1 MEKQIDLVLHPIR
14 MRILVALSGRQMTA
28 RQIAAEL
35 GDVPPATLYR
45 HINKLVEGGIL
56 HIVEERRVRGTVE
69 KVYTVSEQDTTIS
82 PRDLAKLS
90 REGHLRIFSTFV
102 TSLLDDFS
110 RYLNKPGPIDYV
122 ADGIG
127 YKKYPLE
134 LSDKEFLAM
143 MAEIHAIVARY
154 EKNEPA
160 AGRTRRIFSTV
171 VMPDVH
177 VATGQS
183 RREPAKRVQRTQ

>member
-1 MEKQIDLVLHPIR
+1 MEKQVDLVLHPIR

-28 RQIAAEL
+28 GEMAEEF

-45 HINKLVEGGIL
+45 HINRLADGGIL
-56 HIVEERRVRGTVE
+56 RVVNERRVRGTVE
-69 KVYTVSEQDTTIS
+69 KVYTVTEQDTTIS

-90 REGHLRIFSTFV
+90 REGHLRIFSTFI

-110 RYLNKPGPIDYV
+110 RYLKKPGPIDYV

-134 LSDKEFLAM
+134 LSDKEFLALM
-143 MAEIHAIVARY
+143 TKIHAVVQRY
-154 EKNEPA
+154 QKNEPA
-160 AGRTRRIFSTV
+160 AGRKRRIFSTV

-177 VATGQS
+177 V
-183 RREPAKRVQRTQ
+183 PAKRAQRTK

>member
-14 MRILVALSGRQMTA
+14 MRILMALSGRQMTA
-28 RQIAAEL
+28 RLIAAEL

-45 HINKLVEGGIL
+45 HINRLAEAGIL

-69 KVYTVSEQDTTIS
+69 KVYTVTEQDTTIS
-82 PRDLAKLS
+82 PRELAKLS

-110 RYLNKPGPIDYV
+110 RYLNKPGPIDYA

-134 LSDKEFLAM
+134 LSDKESLAM
-143 MAEIHAIVARY
+143 MAEIHAILQRY

-160 AGRTRRIFSTV
+160 AGRKRRIFSTV

-177 VATGQS
+177 V
-183 RREPAKRVQRTQ
+183 PAKRAQRTK